1 MDTDQHLAPVVVV
14 AVKLFSN
21 EQVKFISAS
30 MITFSVDH
38 PRFFAI
44 ALLLLLLLHSTSGC
58 LLNFGVEK
66 AI

>member
-44 ALLLLLLLHSTSGC
+44 ALLLLLLHSTSGC